1 MLHLCVIWQ
10 NKPFF
15 LYIIWHGITPSL
27 SLRYTANGYQYRLAT
42 VAQWLKRCEYSS
54 LFVGWHS

>member
-15 LYIIWHGITPSL
+15 LYIIWHGISSFPIFAVYGKRL
-27 SLRYTANGYQYRLAT
+27 SIQTRHCGT
-42 VAQWLKRCEYSS
+42 VVKAMWI
-54 LFVGWHS
+54 